1 MNKARGGAEVL
12 QFKSTFKISKKFP
25 VQNRALPPLLL
36 RDIKNTRKKS
46 SQHQNARFEREEEEE
61 EEEERG
67 KEGKQGEGS
76 PSFYFLKTHIIHSL
90 FSRIFNNGKQNN
102 CRKRK
107 SFIIIILF
115 KMSAN

>member
-1 MNKARGGAEVL
+1 MRKKRSI
-12 QFKSTFKISKKFP
+12 QIPHPKKFP

-46 SQHQNARFEREEEEE
+46 SQHQNARFEREEEEEE

-102 CRKRK
+102 CRNVRK
-107 SFIIIILF
+107 TFLLLF
-115 KMSAN
+115 KNERELKEIRIDR

>member
-1 MNKARGGAEVL
+1 M
-12 QFKSTFKISKKFP
+12 
-25 VQNRALPPLLL
+25 

-46 SQHQNARFEREEEEE
+46 SQHQNARFEREEEEEE

-102 CRKRK
+102 CRNVRK
-107 SFIIIILF
+107 TFLLLF
-115 KMSAN
+115 KNERELKEIRIDR